1 MSAPRIAGSSAPETM
16 RTAARRSPYRVFLS
30 HAGADAWVARQLR
43 REMLACGA
51 AVFLDEAGIE
61 IGADFEERILES
73 LERADEL
80 VVLLTPWA
88 LERRYVWAE
97 IGAAWGL
104 RMPMV
109 VLLHGVPVCQLTE
122 SSNVPLL
129 LKRRNLL
136 ELNNADRYLEQ
147 LKRRVRGE
155 RR

>member
-1 MSAPRIAGSSAPETM
+1 MSV
-16 RTAARRSPYRVFLS
+16 RRKPYRVFLS
-30 HAGADAWVARQLR
+30 HAAADGWVVRQLR
-43 REMLACGA
+43 REMLSRGA
-51 AVFLDEAGIE
+51 TVFLDETGIE

-109 VLLHGVPVCQLTE
+109 VLLHGVQVRQLTE

-136 ELNNADRYLEQ
+136 ELNDVDRYLEQ
-147 LKRRVRGE
+147 LKQRVRGV